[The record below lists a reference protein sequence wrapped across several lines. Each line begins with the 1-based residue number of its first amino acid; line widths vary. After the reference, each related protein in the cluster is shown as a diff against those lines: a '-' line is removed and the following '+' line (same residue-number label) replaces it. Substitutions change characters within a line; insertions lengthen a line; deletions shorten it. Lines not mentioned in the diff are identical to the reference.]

1 MQILKSFIFNLV
13 LYITLIPTSLII
25 IFLYPFIS
33 TANLQLIASKWI
45 LFILNSLKIT
55 CGVTW
60 KIEGLKNI
68 PEGPCVIV
76 SNHQSAWESFF
87 LQTLCIPSASII
99 KKELLFIPFFGWA
112 LACLKPIHLRRSKKY
127 RSLKKVITHGSKK
140 VNKGFSLIIFPE
152 GTRSK
157 PNEGLKAFSSSC
169 GSLSVRNNV
178 PILPICH
185 NSGLFWVNRRFI
197 KKPGEVTVRIGPII
211 KGQNAREV
219 TKEAYDWM
227 KLNFREIN

>member
-1 MQILKSFIFNLV
+1 MPKRVLQGRVVSTSNQNTLTVSVERRFKHPVLKKTI
-13 LYITLIPTSLII
+13 
-25 IFLYPFIS
+25 
-33 TANLQLIASKWI
+33 
-45 LFILNSLKIT
+45 
-55 CGVTW
+55 
-60 KIEGLKNI
+60 
-68 PEGPCVIV
+68 
-76 SNHQSAWESFF
+76 
-87 LQTLCIPSASII
+87 
-99 KKELLFIPFFGWA
+99 
-112 LACLKPIHLRRSKKY
+112 RRSKKY

-140 VNKGFSLIIFPE
+140 INKGFSLIIFPE
-152 GTRSK
+152 GTRSR

>member
-1 MQILKSFIFNLV
+1 MFKA
-13 LYITLIPTSLII
+13 YTSE
-25 IFLYPFIS
+25 
-33 TANLQLIASKWI
+33 
-45 LFILNSLKIT
+45 KI
-55 CGVTW
+55 
-60 KIEGLKNI
+60 
-68 PEGPCVIV
+68 
-76 SNHQSAWESFF
+76 
-87 LQTLCIPSASII
+87 
-99 KKELLFIPFFGWA
+99 
-112 LACLKPIHLRRSKKY
+112 KKY

-140 VNKGFSLIIFPE
+140 INKGFSLIIFPE
-152 GTRSK
+152 GTRTR
-157 PNEGLKAFSSSC
+157 PTEGLKAFSSSC